1 MLLKRHCFH
10 RTSLPHRTLDQGGSM
25 NSRRRYWWI
34 VLMLGLIAGQFSWWQ
49 SSSGQ
54 TSPQTLRAAAG
65 TFLIGSAADSDF
77 WNFSDRAQYEAILGG
92 QFNIYTPGNQLKWD
106 AVHPQR
112 TTYNF
117 APVDRHIQIAKSY
130 GQQIHGHTLLWHQ
143 QNPGWVANQPWTASE
158 LTSIL
163 YDHIDTVVG
172 RYKND
177 IAIWDVA
184 NEVFD
189 DSGVYRRSF
198 WYNTIG
204 QSYVE
209 LGFRRA
215 RQADSDAVLI
225 YNDYNIEEVNAKSN
239 AVYAMVSD
247 FLARGVPIDGIG
259 FQMHLLGSGINYNSF
274 AQNMQRF
281 ADLGLKIYVTE
292 ADVRLQL
299 PATSTSLAQQATVYQ
314 NVLDRCL
321 RQPACQAFQFWG
333 FTDKYSWVP
342 NTFPGYG
349 AALIYD
355 EQYNPKPAYTA
366 IYNRLLQG
374 RGGTPTP
381 TSAPTATRTPTAQPT
396 ATNTAVPTNT
406 PTSSPTPTQT
416 APRPALILSA
426 PSQVTLGQVFTLTIQ
441 YVNIGLQYTTV
452 TSSPAG
458 LVQLDPPLSM
468 PCKYNQH
475 PTQCKNITFKATALG
490 TVQLNAS
497 ATGEVPIAGGGWAW
511 GSAFAQNPVSVTIV
525 DSVPTNTP
533 TPTLTPSPTPI
544 SGGCRVNYAI
554 NSQWGNGFVANV
566 TVTNASNTPINGWA
580 LNWSFAGNQQ
590 ISNAWNTSLTQTG
603 NAVVARNAGWNNL
616 IAAQGSAS
624 FGFQASYSG
633 SNAIPSSFSLN
644 GVACSIVP

>member
-1 MLLKRHCFH
+1 
-10 RTSLPHRTLDQGGSM
+10 M

-34 VLMLGLIAGQFSWWQ
+34 ALMLGFMLGQFGWWQ

-54 TSPQTLRAAAG
+54 TSAQTLRAAAG
-65 TFLIGSAADSDF
+65 AFLIGSAADSDF
-77 WNFSDRAQYEAILGG
+77 WNFGDAAQYEAILGG

-112 TTYNF
+112 TSYNF

-143 QNPGWVANQPWTASE
+143 QNPGWVANQTWTASE

-209 LGFRRA
+209 LAFKRA
-215 RQADSDAVLI
+215 RQVDSDVVLI
-225 YNDYNIEEVNAKSN
+225 YNDYNIEEINAKSN
-239 AVYAMVSD
+239 AVYAMAKD
-247 FLARGVPIDGIG
+247 FLARGIPIDGIG

-333 FTDKYSWVP
+333 FSDKYSWVP

-374 RGGTPTP
+374 RSTTPTP
-381 TSAPTATRTPTAQPT
+381 TATQNPSSTPTAQP
-396 ATNTAVPTNT
+396 TNTAVPTNT
-406 PTSSPTPTQT
+406 PTPSATPTQA
-416 APRPALILSA
+416 APQPKLILSA

-497 ATGEVPIAGGGWAW
+497 ATGEVPIAGGGWTW
-511 GSAFAQNPVSVTIV
+511 GGALAQNPVSVTIV
-525 DSVPTNTP
+525 NSTPTNTPTNTP
-533 TPTLTPSPTPI
+533 TPSPTPTPTGNAC
-544 SGGCRVNYAI
+544 SVNYTIA
-554 NSQWGNGFVANV
+554 SQWNTGFIGNVI
-566 TVTNASNTPINGWA
+566 VTNANNTPINGWV
-580 LNWSFAGNQQ
+580 LNWNFSGNQQ
-590 ISNAWNTSLTQTG
+590 IINGWNSSLTQTG
-603 NAVVARNAGWNNL
+603 NAVVAGNLSWNSV
-616 IAAQGSAS
+616 IAPQGSAS
-624 FGFQASYSG
+624 FGFQSSYSG
-633 SNAIPSSFSLN
+633 ANTIPTSFSLN
-644 GVACSIVP
+644 GIGCSIVP

>member
-1 MLLKRHCFH
+1 
-10 RTSLPHRTLDQGGSM
+10 M

-34 VLMLGLIAGQFSWWQ
+34 AVMLGLILGQFAWLQ

-54 TSPQTLRAAAG
+54 TSAQTLRAAAG
-65 TFLIGSAADSDF
+65 SFLIGSAADSDF
-77 WNFSDRAQYEAILGG
+77 WNFSDAAQYEAILGG

-112 TTYNF
+112 TSYNF

-143 QNPGWVANQPWTASE
+143 QNPGWVANQSWTASE
-158 LTSIL
+158 LTTIL

-184 NEVFD
+184 NEIFD

-209 LGFRRA
+209 LAFKRA
-215 RQADSDAVLI
+215 RQVDSDVVLI
-225 YNDYNIEEVNAKSN
+225 YNDYNIEEINAKSN
-239 AVYAMVSD
+239 AVYAMAKD
-247 FLARGVPIDGIG
+247 FLARGIPIDGIG

-299 PATSTSLAQQATVYQ
+299 PATSASLAQQATVYQ

-333 FTDKYSWVP
+333 FSDKYSWVP

-355 EQYNPKPAYTA
+355 AQYNPKPAYTA

-374 RGGTPTP
+374 RSTTPTP
-381 TSAPTATRTPTAQPT
+381 TPNATSTPTAQPT
-396 ATNTAVPTNT
+396 TTAVPTTT
-406 PTSSPTPTQT
+406 PTASATPTQA
-416 APRPALILSA
+416 APQPKLILSA

-497 ATGEVPIAGGGWAW
+497 ATGEVPIPSGGWTW
-511 GSAFAQNPVSVTIV
+511 GSALAQNPVSVTIV
-525 DSVPTNTP
+525 NSTPTNTP
-533 TPTLTPSPTPI
+533 TPSPTPSPSPTPTGNACSVKYTI
-544 SGGCRVNYAI
+544 A
-554 NSQWGNGFVANV
+554 SQWNTGFIGNVI
-566 TVTNASNTPINGWA
+566 VTNASNTPINGWT
-580 LNWSFAGNQQ
+580 LNWNFAGNQQ
-590 ISNAWNTSLTQTG
+590 IINSWNSSLTQTG
-603 NAVVARNAGWNNL
+603 NAVVAGNLSWNSV
-616 IAAQGSAS
+616 IAPQGSAS
-624 FGFQASYSG
+624 FGFQASSSG
-633 SNAIPSSFSLN
+633 ANAVPASFSLN
-644 GVACSIVP
+644 GVTCSIVP